1 MKNKLLKQY
10 KKVLFKAFMANMQ
23 NYMTQKTIFENKLF
37 LLEKQLNILGVKI
50 N

>member
-10 KKVLFKAFMANMQ
+10 KKVLFKAFIANMQ
-23 NYMTQKTIFENKLF
+23 NNISQKIIFENKLF
-37 LLEKQLNILGVKI
+37 LLEKQLNILGIKV

>member
-10 KKVLFKAFMANMQ
+10 KKVLFKAFIANMQ
-23 NYMTQKTIFENKLF
+23 NNISQKTIFENKLF
-37 LLEKQLNILGVKI
+37 LLEKQLNILGIKV

>member
-10 KKVLFKAFMANMQ
+10 KKVLFKVFIANMQ
-23 NYMTQKTIFENKLF
+23 NDIAQKTIFENKLF
-37 LLEKQLNILGVKI
+37 SLEKQLNNLGVKI